1 MREFTAQRI
10 HSSLQIGQRLVL
22 ADSKV
27 PAFSYQGAWDG
38 GCCLHV
44 AAMALGMLGLLS
56 QPLRVTSG
64 RGHVESRFWRRAE
77 QYYLSGISLD
87 DLSTLLQELGV
98 GVRPVLC
105 EGSHAKVAGFCEQE
119 VLRGWP
125 TIVCWRERHRTQL
138 HAVLAV
144 GVEGRQTGR
153 VFKPHTLLALDPA
166 ECEPSLSACNARLT
180 WNAGGLRARDG
191 YAAYETA
198 SYRRTVV
205 LAGALSVRKRKPP

>member
-1 MREFTAQRI
+1 MEFTVQKLHR
-10 HSSLQIGQRLVL
+10 SLLSGQRLLL
-22 ADSKV
+22 AGSKA
-27 PAFSYQGAWDG
+27 PAFSFQGAWDS
-38 GCCLHV
+38 GCCLHA
-44 AAMALGMLGLLS
+44 AAMALGMLGVLPR
-56 QPLRVTSG
+56 PLYVTSG
-64 RGHVESRFWRRAE
+64 RGHVGSRFWRLAE
-77 QYYLSGISLD
+77 QYYLTGISLE
-87 DLSTLLQELGV
+87 DLSTLIQELSV
-98 GVRPVLC
+98 GVRPVLY
-105 EGSHAKVAGFCEQE
+105 EGPHAKVAGFCGQE

-153 VFKPHTLLALDPA
+153 VFTPHTLLALDPA

-180 WNAGGLRARDG
+180 WNARGLRARDG

-205 LAGALSVRKRKPP
+205 LVGALSVRKRKPP